1 MITRF
6 LNALKDLNGDWSR
19 HGLQRFV
26 RLNSECSQSYVS
38 LRNFRIK
45 ADVPADEVFKDPYTL
60 IETLIYRKF
69 TMLKSKELNKYVCY
83 HRSGIFVLK
92 NLNELDKFCVF
103 HHRTGVGN
111 LHQYSLGSHN
121 RVYLSFN
128 KFGRLVNPLINKN
141 VNQNKCKNNQSSI
154 FYVHTKFTDV
164 FPETNYFPTITKIN
178 TLRPFSPTKTT
189 IPITK
194 KYFRRRFFKRP
205 FRKLQKRIGS
215 KYRKRIKNRE
225 KTY

>member
-6 LNALKDLNGDWSR
+6 LNFLKDLNGDWSG

-45 ADVPADEVFKDPYTL
+45 ADVPVDEVFKDPYTL

-69 TMLKSKELNKYVCY
+69 TMLKSKQLNKFICF
-83 HRSGIFVLK
+83 HHSGIFVLK

-103 HHRTGVGN
+103 HHRIRVGN
-111 LHQYSLGSHN
+111 LHQYSLGSNNH
-121 RVYLSFN
+121 VYLSFN
-128 KFGRLVNPLINKN
+128 KFGRLINPLINKN
-141 VNQNKCKNNQSSI
+141 INQNECKNNQSSI

-164 FPETNYFPTITKIN
+164 FPETNYFPTVNKIYKLFHT
-178 TLRPFSPTKTT
+178 TLRPIASIKTT

-194 KYFRRRFFKRP
+194 KYFRRRFYKRP
-205 FRKLQKRIGS
+205 FRKLKQQINRR
-215 KYRKRIKNRE
+215 YRKKN
-225 KTY
+225 